1 MLQVSER
8 GSPNFKRE
16 LQRRTNPIRAAL
28 HFRGDAHP
36 TLGDTPNRMVRETA
50 EQVTP
55 LPQLHR
61 DWATPILRLHHDC
74 ACRCDWRCAALPRLP
89 RPALLAS

>member
-61 DWATPILRLHHDC
+61 DWATPILVCTMTALVG
-74 ACRCDWRCAALPRLP
+74 AIGGVQPCRSCLGLRC
-89 RPALLAS
+89 